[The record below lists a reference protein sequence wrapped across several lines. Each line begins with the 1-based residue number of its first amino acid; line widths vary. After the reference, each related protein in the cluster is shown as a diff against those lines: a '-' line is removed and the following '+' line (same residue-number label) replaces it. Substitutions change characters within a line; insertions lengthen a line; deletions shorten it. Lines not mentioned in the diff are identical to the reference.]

1 MQEKY
6 FFGPVDDDVDN
17 NECDD
22 SNYASDDSEAGDIN
36 GSMFHDYDSEYE
48 VEDFEDEDDMFDEE
62 MEDDEFE
69 EELFADEEVEDL
81 NFNDEDTAEA
91 RKDIWSNIDWDKD

>member
-6 FFGPVDDDVDN
+6 FFGPADDDFDN
-17 NECDD
+17 NEYDD
-22 SNYASDDSEAGDIN
+22 YNNASEDSEAEDID
-36 GSMFHDYDSEYE
+36 GSMFHDNDSEYE

-62 MEDDEFE
+62 MEEEEFE
-69 EELFADEEVEDL
+69 EELFVDEEEEDMD
-81 NFNDEDTAEA
+81 FDDDVSEV

>member
-6 FFGPVDDDVDN
+6 FFGPAEEDVDSY
-17 NECDD
+17 EHDG
-22 SNYASDDSEAGDIN
+22 SHHSSGDSEAEDIDD
-36 GSMFHDYDSEYE
+36 GMFYDNDSEYE

-62 MEDDEFE
+62 MEEEEFE
-69 EELFADEEVEDL
+69 EELFVDEE
-81 NFNDEDTAEA
+81 DEDMDFDDDVSEV